1 MNVRELDLTFNLFE
15 DDSPTDERTPQ
26 NRQYFGSAF
35 LPNATTPTT
44 RRRSS
49 FGSSNGPPSAIRK
62 RHTRSRTEFDLDIP
76 EPEISGHPLKSAALR
91 SAAFQDFDITRPNLS
106 RIVQSTGVLRR
117 SRSQEPPDS
126 GTRSPAV
133 KEEEKEVIIHEV
145 TSKDSL
151 AGVSLKYGIPLP
163 ELRRAN
169 QLWASDSIHLRRVLY
184 IPIDR
189 AKRAHEYVAPPSQQS
204 SPASPTADSEALSSH
219 FSIQSRG
226 PSSSTGSPATSTS
239 EVNPRV
245 QKIPVSQ
252 LSFFP
257 PSSNPS
263 RTQTPAGTPSPVRA
277 EFSSQ
282 RTPYLKA
289 SNPTTRTG
297 SSPANSLSTLLNTLP
312 IAASTRDEIVSRLSF
327 ESVSSSHSDRPPSGA
342 RSRTGSDEEIGHEM
356 GDVNKQAGPSHPA
369 NSEPESPSLPTPR
382 PPSFNEIPLS
392 GVGMRD
398 SSRLQPTQTRPLL
411 STSPPS
417 SYIPQQAQNTYVRTQ
432 QLEPSPAMQVPSKGA
447 RTLGRTQSLGRAS
460 SKDFVMLPVQYPPT
474 QAGPRGKPGSV
485 RKSAIHGGSGE
496 QEIELVH
503 PS

>member
-1 MNVRELDLTFNLFE
+1 MESAYWHSAAWARRVHMAKHKPNTEMTKQPSQRPDRGKSNVSCAKQPRWRQDRQHRRPTPGQRIPERSPVGNPAAPRGCNKRSVMNIRELDLTFNPFE

-49 FGSSNGPPSAIRK
+49 FGSSNGAPSAIRK

-219 FSIQSRG
+219 FPIQSRG
-226 PSSSTGSPATSTS
+226 PSSSTGSPASLTS

-297 SSPANSLSTLLNTLP
+297 S
-312 IAASTRDEIVSRLSF
+312 
-327 ESVSSSHSDRPPSGA
+327 G
-342 RSRTGSDEEIGHEM
+342 
-356 GDVNKQAGPSHPA
+356 
-369 NSEPESPSLPTPR
+369 
-382 PPSFNEIPLS
+382 
-392 GVGMRD
+392 
-398 SSRLQPTQTRPLL
+398 
-411 STSPPS
+411 
-417 SYIPQQAQNTYVRTQ
+417 
-432 QLEPSPAMQVPSKGA
+432 
-447 RTLGRTQSLGRAS
+447 
-460 SKDFVMLPVQYPPT
+460 
-474 QAGPRGKPGSV
+474 
-485 RKSAIHGGSGE
+485 IH
-496 QEIELVH
+496 
-503 PS
+503 